1 MMGNDSAISES
12 SSDSSP
18 LPIPIGRL
26 RWLCRRGMKE
36 FDILFESYLDQHY
49 QTADQLTQQAFIDL
63 LNTPDPVIM
72 DYITGKAI
80 PDSVPQT
87 DILRL
92 MQQR

>member
-1 MMGNDSAISES
+1 MDNDSA

-36 FDILFESYLDQHY
+36 LDILFESYLDQHY
-49 QTADQLTQQAFIDL
+49 QTVDQLTQQAFIDL
-63 LNTPDPVIM
+63 LNTPDPIIM
-72 DYITGKAI
+72 DYITGKAN
-80 PDSVPQT
+80 PDGILQI
-87 DILRL
+87 DILRV

>member
-1 MMGNDSAISES
+1 MMGNDFTISES

-49 QTADQLTQQAFIDL
+49 QDADAIHQHAFIDL

-72 DYITGKAI
+72 DYITGKAEL
-80 PDSVPQT
+80 DNAAQHHV
-87 DILRL
+87 LAL
-92 MQQR
+92 MQAK